1 MFLCPVVLSVAII
14 SCTLVFCNVPN
25 ACPLP
30 SALHSLPSV
39 WSCGVVPSLC
49 PGPCVCVCVCVFLC
63 VASMFCSL
71 LPFASS
77 LAICCPVLPS
87 DDLRRACVC
96 VCLFIRTNMA
106 KCAPMCSIVF
116 FLIRI
121 RGIKFNVRALLNI
134 AFARRSW
141 VGAPSFGCDH
151 NICFFFT
158 FFLSSTDPHSDRQNV
173 W

>member
-1 MFLCPVVLSVAII
+1 MCPMHALCHLPSTLCPL
-14 SCTLVFCNVPN
+14 
-25 ACPLP
+25 
-30 SALHSLPSV
+30 
-39 WSCGVVPSLC
+39 CGPVGWCLRFAPA
-49 PGPCVCVCVCVFLC
+49 PVCVCVFLC

-96 VCLFIRTNMA
+96 VPLHTNQNG
-106 KCAPMCSIVF
+106 KMCSNALHCC

-158 FFLSSTDPHSDRQNV
+158 FFLSSTDPPSDRQNV

>member
-14 SCTLVFCNVPN
+14 SCTLVFCHMPN
-25 ACPLP
+25 ACPLQ

-49 PGPCVCVCVCVFLC
+49 PGACVCVFLC

-96 VCLFIRTNMA
+96 VPLHTNQNG
-106 KCAPMCSIVF
+106 KMCSNVLHCF

-121 RGIKFNVRALLNI
+121 RGIKFNDRALLNI

-158 FFLSSTDPHSDRQNV
+158 FFLSSTDPPSDRQNV